1 MSTTQETILAN
12 YSIDSLMPGMS
23 VSCSRLITDQMVRE
37 FSELSGDSNPVHL
50 NEEYAA
56 GTRFKRRIAHGLM
69 SASFFS
75 SLFGTK
81 MPGEGCVYASQSL
94 RFRRPVYIGD
104 TVEAT
109 VTVRS
114 VDVSKKRV
122 VFDTVCLVKNKVV
135 IDGSA
140 EIFVP

>member
-1 MSTTQETILAN
+1 MSTNQEILFTN
-12 YSIDSLMPGMS
+12 YTIDSLMPGMN

-37 FSELSGDSNPVHL
+37 FSEISGDSNPVHL
-50 NEEYAA
+50 DEEYAA
-56 GTRFKRRIAHGLM
+56 GTRFKRKIAHGLM

-114 VDVSKKRV
+114 IDVAKKRV

-140 EIFVP
+140 EIFIP